1 MKLKYKKK
9 ESETEKNL
17 LNYLTAPMKQE
28 HQEVLEI
35 PVNNLQTLREHL
47 QHPPKKLPVLS
58 RNIPMKREGA
68 NTYKNAAANLE

>member
-35 PVNNLQTLREHL
+35 PVNNL
-47 QHPPKKLPVLS
+47 
-58 RNIPMKREGA
+58 
-68 NTYKNAAANLE
+68 